1 MEDPVDAQ
9 LRAQAEGKLIM
20 TRDRRRIGMAL
31 SFLAALMIVGG
42 SPASAHE
49 EHRRQRE
56 AALKAE
62 QMREEQVASRPDS
75 AAPAAADPTAMH
87 AQMGEMM
94 DLPKVDRS
102 KMSFSKRLLDWIGRL
117 HPIIVH
123 FPIAF
128 FPAAFF
134 TAIIGRRRP
143 AYAKPVQFL
152 VVAGGIIAP
161 IAAVLGWISAGFS
174 VAADD
179 WLLSFHRWL
188 GTVVGAGALALAI
201 WAIRKP
207 EEDRGTGMIL
217 GLGVMTTAIVVQG
230 WFGGAIM
237 HGIDHLSW

>member
-1 MEDPVDAQ
+1 M
-9 LRAQAEGKLIM
+9 LGH
-20 TRDRRRIGMAL
+20 RRRTGIIMSL
-31 SFLAALMIVGG
+31 LAALAIVGG
-42 SPASAHE
+42 SPASGHE

-62 QMREEQVASRPDS
+62 QMRQAHASAQQGTAVATVG
-75 AAPAAADPTAMH
+75 APAAKH

-94 DLPKVDRS
+94 GLPKVDRS
-102 KMSFSKRLLDWIGRL
+102 KMSTSARLLDWIGRL

-134 TAIIGRRRP
+134 TAIVGRRRP

-161 IAAVLGWISAGFS
+161 IAAVLGWIDGGF
-174 VAADD
+174 ALATDD
-179 WLLSFHRWL
+179 ALLSFHRWL
-188 GTVVGAGALALAI
+188 GTGVGIGALALAV

-207 EEDRGTGMIL
+207 EDDRGAGMIL
-217 GLGVMTTAIVVQG
+217 ALGLMTAAIIVQG
-230 WFGGAIM
+230 WFGGALV
-237 HGIDHLSW
+237 HGIGHMNW

>member
-1 MEDPVDAQ
+1 MCKSSSKRLGRSVLRKKSQ
-9 LRAQAEGKLIM
+9 LGITLC
-20 TRDRRRIGMAL
+20 L
-31 SFLAALMIVGG
+31 VAALTVFSG

-62 QMREEQVASRPDS
+62 QMRQQAANRPGEVASSPS
-75 AAPAAADPTAMH
+75 DPTAMH

-102 KMSFSKRLLDWIGRL
+102 KMSTSARLLDWIGRL

-134 TAIIGRRRP
+134 TAIVGRKRP
-143 AYAKPVQFL
+143 AYSKPVQFL

-161 IAAVLGWISAGFS
+161 VAAVLGWIDGGFTLS
-174 VAADD
+174 TDD
-179 WLLSFHRWL
+179 WLLSFHRWF
-188 GTVVGAGALALAI
+188 GTGVGIGALALAV
-201 WAIRKP
+201 WAIRRP
-207 EEDRGTGMIL
+207 DHDRSTGMIL
-217 GLGVMTTAIVVQG
+217 GLGVMTLAIIVQG
-230 WFGGAIM
+230 WFGGALP
-237 HGIDHLSW
+237 HGMEHMNW

>member
-1 MEDPVDAQ
+1 MEDSVDAQ
-9 LRAQAEGKLIM
+9 FRAQAEGKLIM
-20 TRDRRRIGMAL
+20 TRNDRRMGIAL
-31 SFLAALMIVGG
+31 STFSALMIVGA
-42 SPASAHE
+42 SPAMAHE

-56 AALKAE
+56 AAAKAE
-62 QMREEQVASRPDS
+62 QLRQAQAAVRPGTVAPT
-75 AAPAAADPTAMH
+75 AADPTTMH

-102 KMSFSKRLLDWIGRL
+102 TMSYSARVLDWLGRL

-134 TAIIGRRRP
+134 TAIVGRRRP

-161 IAAVLGWISAGFS
+161 IAAILGWFDGGFS
-174 VAADD
+174 LATDD
-179 WLLSFHRWL
+179 WMLGYHRWL
-188 GTVVGAGALALAI
+188 GTVIGIGALGLAI

-207 EEDRGTGMIL
+207 EDDRGSGMIL
-217 GLGVMTTAIVVQG
+217 GLGLMTAAIVIQG
-230 WFGGAIM
+230 WFGGALV
-237 HGIDHLSW
+237 HGIGHMNW

>member
-1 MEDPVDAQ
+1 MQ
-9 LRAQAEGKLIM
+9 RNG
-20 TRDRRRIGMAL
+20 RRTGIVL
-31 SFLAALMIVGG
+31 SFLAALVIVGG

-56 AALKAE
+56 AALKAG
-62 QMREEQVASRPDS
+62 QMRQQAAAQPGSVAST
-75 AAPAAADPTAMH
+75 APDPTAMH

-94 DLPKVDRS
+94 NLPKVDRS
-102 KMSFSKRLLDWIGRL
+102 EMSTSARVLDWIGRL

-134 TAIIGRRRP
+134 TAIVGRRRP

-161 IAAVLGWISAGFS
+161 IAAVLGWIDGGFTL
-174 VAADD
+174 ATDD
-179 WLLSFHRWL
+179 SLLSFHRWL
-188 GTVVGAGALALAI
+188 GTGVGIGALALAV

-207 EEDRGTGMIL
+207 EDDRGAGMIL
-217 GLGVMTTAIVVQG
+217 GLGLMTAAIVVQG
-230 WFGGAIM
+230 WLGGALV
-237 HGIDHLSW
+237 HGAGHMNW